1 MVPAAV
7 DTLLNHLED
16 TRRPLEY
23 YDLVVTGDLGFIGKD
38 IMKDL
43 LKDAGLNEKSIFTRY
58 DDCGAMIFSKDQD
71 VHGGGSGC
79 GCSAVVFTG
88 YLMKQMEEK
97 KIKRL
102 LLMSTGALLSTI
114 SPMQGESIPGIAHA
128 VSLEVD

>member
-1 MVPAAV
+1 
-7 DTLLNHLED
+7 
-16 TRRPLEY
+16 
-23 YDLVVTGDLGFIGKD
+23 
-38 IMKDL
+38 
-43 LKDAGLNEKSIFTRY
+43 
-58 DDCGAMIFSKDQD
+58 MIFSKDQD